1 MSYWSSVCSVCHLSY
16 TALPTKSEGNLLYAV
31 FVFCVFCKEIIQSAG
46 SLDRLIVIFF
56 CYRFEWH
63 YRWWGTSRNFINKSL
78 SKRWYRIAVLLI
90 STQYWRQWRYWYSID
105 PSGLQLRGPGFRPG
119 RVDMFCSW
127 VNTFLSHCLSTQEYK
142 WIPTNCQGSLMT
154 FREGGNLVMD

>member
-1 MSYWSSVCSVCHLSY
+1 MQINCNLVYHFFCLILLQLVDYLFRIISTYLESTPSSFQCRIG
-16 TALPTKSEGNLLYAV
+16 ALYALYAIYHTQLCQPKV
-31 FVFCVFCKEIIQSAG
+31 KVIYCMQFSLSVLCFCKEIIQSAG

-90 STQYWRQWRYWYSID
+90 PTLIIQDNDVI
-105 PSGLQLRGPGFRPG
+105 G
-119 RVDMFCSW
+119 
-127 VNTFLSHCLSTQEYK
+127 TLST
-142 WIPTNCQGSLMT
+142 PVDSS
-154 FREGGNLVMD
+154 